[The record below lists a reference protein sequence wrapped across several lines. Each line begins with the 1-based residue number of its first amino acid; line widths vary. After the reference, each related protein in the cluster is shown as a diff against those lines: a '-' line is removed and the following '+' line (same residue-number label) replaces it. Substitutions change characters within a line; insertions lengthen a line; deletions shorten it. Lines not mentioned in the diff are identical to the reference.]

1 MHIGTVVKSDDG
13 AIQVGLLIDDIR
25 QPLYRHNGRTY
36 VAARPGQSYSFV
48 VDNNTGGRLEI
59 ITTVDGRNTLKNE
72 PGDSRA
78 NHGLVIGPFDRY
90 NFIGWRLDDFR
101 IGKFVF
107 GDPASSVAALTT
119 DDTSNVGVIGIAA
132 YRERAMTVYR
142 DGSDR
147 GGPVQYK
154 GAQATRGG
162 SVGTGMGTVQS
173 SYVGTTAFI
182 RNGDPVIMAVYY
194 DSEEVL
200 RARGI
205 IAPPGPNPFPGA
217 VTGYGRL
224 TEL

>member
-13 AIQVGLLIDDIR
+13 AIQVGILIGDAR

-48 VDNNTGGRLEI
+48 VDNSTGGRLEV

-72 PGDSRA
+72 PGDSQA

-90 NFIGWRLDDFR
+90 NFVGWRLDDFR
-101 IGKFVF
+101 VGEFVF

-142 DGSDR
+142 DRGNL
-147 GGPVQYK
+147 GGPVYK
-154 GAQATRGG
+154 GGGATRGG
-162 SVGTGMGTVQS
+162 SVGTGMGAIQS
-173 SYVGTTAFI
+173 NYVGATAFY
-182 RNGDPVIMAVYY
+182 RSGDPVIMAVYY
-194 DSEEVL
+194 DTEEVL

-205 IAPPGPNPFPGA
+205 IAPAGPNPFPGA
-217 VTGYGRL
+217 DTGYGRL